1 MITIDYLISKLR
13 RFNNKQLSQKTIDL
27 LSISKKL
34 IEVEYDK
41 SIAINEFKIHRKY
54 LDKAGVKYFGINEL
68 IDMLMKISDEK
79 ILIINCYNES
89 HVLKVFMDP
98 YHNVIGVV
106 GFEKRKRTP
115 EEIEREMH
123 NLRRK

>member
-1 MITIDYLISKLR
+1 MTINYLINRLRCFDNNPLSK
-13 RFNNKQLSQKTIDL
+13 KTIDL
-27 LSISKKL
+27 LSTSIKL

-41 SIAINEFKIHRKY
+41 SIAINEFKIHKKY

-68 IDMLMKISDEK
+68 IDILMKTPDER
-79 ILIINCYNES
+79 ILILNCHNEN
-89 HVLKVFMDP
+89 HVLKVFMDLN
-98 YHNVIGVV
+98 HNVIGVV

-123 NLRRK
+123 NLRRT

>member
-1 MITIDYLISKLR
+1 MITIDYLISRLGFFDNKKLS
-13 RFNNKQLSQKTIDL
+13 KETIDL
-27 LSISKKL
+27 LSTSIKL

-41 SIAINEFKIHRKY
+41 SIAINEFKIHKKY

-68 IDMLMKISDEK
+68 IDMLMRISDEK
-79 ILIINCYNES
+79 ILIINCHNEN
-89 HVLKVFMDP
+89 HVLKVFMDLN
-98 YHNVIGVV
+98 HNVIGVV

>member
-1 MITIDYLISKLR
+1 MITIDYLISRLGFFDNKKLS
-13 RFNNKQLSQKTIDL
+13 KETIDL
-27 LSISKKL
+27 LSTSIKL

-41 SIAINEFKIHRKY
+41 SIAINEFKIHKKY

-68 IDMLMKISDEK
+68 IDMLMRISDEK
-79 ILIINCYNES
+79 ILIINCHNEN
-89 HVLKVFMDP
+89 HVLKVFMDLN
-98 YHNVIGVV
+98 HNVIGVV

-115 EEIEREMH
+115 EEIEREMR

>member
-1 MITIDYLISKLR
+1 MITIDFLIRRLSCFDNKILSKE
-13 RFNNKQLSQKTIDL
+13 TIDL
-27 LSISKKL
+27 LSTSIKL

-41 SIAINEFKIHRKY
+41 NIAINEFKIHRKY

-79 ILIINCYNES
+79 ILIINCHNES
-89 HVLKVFMDP
+89 HVLKIFMDLN
-98 YHNVIGVV
+98 HNVIGVV
-106 GFEKRKRTP
+106 GFKKRKRTP

>member
-1 MITIDYLISKLR
+1 MTINYLINRLRCFDNKPLSK
-13 RFNNKQLSQKTIDL
+13 KTINL
-27 LSISKKL
+27 LSTSIKL

-41 SIAINEFKIHRKY
+41 SIATNEFKIHKKS

-68 IDMLMKISDEK
+68 IDILMKTPDER
-79 ILIINCYNES
+79 ILILNCHNEN
-89 HVLKVFMDP
+89 HVLKVFMNLN
-98 YHNVIGVV
+98 HNVIGVV

-123 NLRRK
+123 NLRRT

>member
-1 MITIDYLISKLR
+1 MITIDYLISRLGFFDNKKLS
-13 RFNNKQLSQKTIDL
+13 KETIDL
-27 LSISKKL
+27 LSTSIKL
-34 IEVEYDK
+34 IEIEYDK
-41 SIAINEFKIHRKY
+41 SIAINEFKIHKKY

-68 IDMLMKISDEK
+68 IDMLMRISDEK
-79 ILIINCYNES
+79 ILIINCHNEN
-89 HVLKVFMDP
+89 HVLKVFMDLN
-98 YHNVIGVV
+98 HNVIGVV

>member
-1 MITIDYLISKLR
+1 MITIDYLTSRLRCFDNKKLSKEA
-13 RFNNKQLSQKTIDL
+13 IDL
-27 LSISKKL
+27 LSTSIKL

-54 LDKAGVKYFGINEL
+54 LGKAEVKYFGINEL

-79 ILIINCYNES
+79 ILIINCHNEN
-89 HVLKVFMDP
+89 HVLKIFMDLN
-98 YHNVIGVV
+98 HNVIGVV

>member
-1 MITIDYLISKLR
+1 MITIDYLINRLRFFDNKKLSKE
-13 RFNNKQLSQKTIDL
+13 TIDL
-27 LSISKKL
+27 LSTSIKL

-41 SIAINEFKIHRKY
+41 SIAINEFRIHKKY

-68 IDMLMKISDEK
+68 IDILMRISDEK
-79 ILIINCYNES
+79 ILIINCHNENN
-89 HVLKVFMDP
+89 VLKVFMDLN
-98 YHNVIGVV
+98 HKVIGVV

-123 NLRRK
+123 NLRIK

>member
-1 MITIDYLISKLR
+1 MITIDFLIRRLSCFDNKILSKE
-13 RFNNKQLSQKTIDL
+13 TIDL
-27 LSISKKL
+27 LSTSIKL

-41 SIAINEFKIHRKY
+41 NIAINEFKIHRKY
-54 LDKAGVKYFGINEL
+54 LDKAGVKYFGINEI

-79 ILIINCYNES
+79 ILIINCHNES
-89 HVLKVFMDP
+89 HVLKIFMDLN
-98 YHNVIGVV
+98 HNVIGVV

>member
-1 MITIDYLISKLR
+1 MITIDYLISRLGFFDNKKLS
-13 RFNNKQLSQKTIDL
+13 KETIDL
-27 LSISKKL
+27 LSTSIKL

-41 SIAINEFKIHRKY
+41 SIAINEFKIHNKY

-68 IDMLMKISDEK
+68 IDMLMRISDEK
-79 ILIINCYNES
+79 ILIINCHNEN
-89 HVLKVFMDP
+89 HVLKVFMDLN
-98 YHNVIGVV
+98 HNVIGVV

>member
-1 MITIDYLISKLR
+1 MITIDFLIRRLSCFDNKILSKE
-13 RFNNKQLSQKTIDL
+13 TIDL
-27 LSISKKL
+27 LSTSIKL

-41 SIAINEFKIHRKY
+41 NIAINEFKIHRKY

-68 IDMLMKISDEK
+68 IDILMKISDEK
-79 ILIINCYNES
+79 ILIINCHNES
-89 HVLKVFMDP
+89 HVLKIFMDLN
-98 YHNVIGVV
+98 HNVIGVV
-106 GFEKRKRTP
+106 GFEKRRRTP

>member
-1 MITIDYLISKLR
+1 MITIDFLIRRLSCFDNKILSKE
-13 RFNNKQLSQKTIDL
+13 TIDL
-27 LSISKKL
+27 LSTSIKL

-41 SIAINEFKIHRKY
+41 NIAINEFKVHRKY
-54 LDKAGVKYFGINEL
+54 LDKAGVRYFGINEL

-79 ILIINCYNES
+79 ILIINCHNES
-89 HVLKVFMDP
+89 HVLKIFMNLN
-98 YHNVIGVV
+98 HNVIGVV

>member
-1 MITIDYLISKLR
+1 MITIDFLIRRLSCFDNKTLSKE
-13 RFNNKQLSQKTIDL
+13 TIDL
-27 LSISKKL
+27 LSTSIKL

-41 SIAINEFKIHRKY
+41 NIAINEFKIHRKY

-68 IDMLMKISDEK
+68 IDILMKISDEK
-79 ILIINCYNES
+79 ILIINCHNES
-89 HVLKVFMDP
+89 HVLKIFMDLN
-98 YHNVIGVV
+98 HNVIGVV
-106 GFEKRKRTP
+106 GFEKRRRTP

>member
-1 MITIDYLISKLR
+1 MITIDYLISRLSC
-13 RFNNKQLSQKTIDL
+13 FDNKILSKETIDL
-27 LSISKKL
+27 LSTSIKL

-79 ILIINCYNES
+79 ILIINCHNES
-89 HVLKVFMDP
+89 HVLKIFMDLN
-98 YHNVIGVV
+98 HNVIGVV